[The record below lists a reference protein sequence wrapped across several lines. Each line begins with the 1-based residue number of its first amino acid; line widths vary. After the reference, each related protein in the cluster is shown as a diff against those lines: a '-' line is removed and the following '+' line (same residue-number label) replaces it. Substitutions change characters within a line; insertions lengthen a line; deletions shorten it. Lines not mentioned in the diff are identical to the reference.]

1 MLQVSD
7 FAELFR
13 AVQASRLFQALQLSA
28 LLSVAGPPTA
38 RSQPLVRWVLPFGC
52 CLTYVTLACQY
63 YDLIDSNESNG
74 IILQLTTKAIIASST
89 IVSYIFWKE
98 TISSNNRHKEY
109 QY

>member
-74 IILQLTTKAIIASST
+74 IILQLTTKATLSSST
-89 IVSYIFWKE
+89 IVSFHFGHD
-98 TISSNNRHKEY
+98 TRRRLSLHKENRN
-109 QY
+109 